1 MYTKFQIINDHS
13 VILQE
18 RTSFIL
24 FSSSLAFL
32 IFFALSSSAF
42 SFSTSSLFKRRN
54 QKFLRTF
61 YQTFSTWVSTAIF
74 PRLRQFLICQI
85 VPLSRGIRWWSHSSQ
100 VPRSSRCYP
109 HLRTI
114 KFENIFFVWRTK
126 LFPSPMDL
134 LTTMD
139 DFWIRMSSFLLF
151 GLKYLEIAGVYGIEL
166 LVILISEFFSIL
178 TLLGTLNSSWDQRC
192 YFNFIKFITNSITFF
207 SFGVSLSSLFTSW

>member
-42 SFSTSSLFKRRN
+42 SFSTSSLFKQRN
-54 QKFLRTF
+54 QKFQRTF

-109 HLRTI
+109 HLRKI

-126 LFPSPMDL
+126 TISFTYGFVDNYGRLLNSYVVLFTLRAKISRNCRRVWDR
-134 LTTMD
+134 TFG
-139 DFWIRMSSFLLF
+139 DFDIRILFDFDTLGHFEFLLRS
-151 GLKYLEIAGVYGIEL
+151 KV
-166 LVILISEFFSIL
+166 
-178 TLLGTLNSSWDQRC
+178 
-192 YFNFIKFITNSITFF
+192 
-207 SFGVSLSSLFTSW
+207 LF